1 VIVGA
6 IGLFVVLPILSSFAY
21 GLYAGVLTIFALIY
35 GMRKAWQLTDLVTDY
50 QLSGPF
56 KVGQGPI
63 APTIG
68 V

>member
-1 VIVGA
+1 
-6 IGLFVVLPILSSFAY
+6 
-21 GLYAGVLTIFALIY
+21 
-35 GMRKAWQLTDLVTDY
+35 MKACQLTDLVTDY